1 MTNSIE
7 YIKLAKEFADQYGI
21 EYLDRLI
28 TLAENKNLP
37 NIQSNISHTNQV
49 NQETILEEV
58 LASGFQLNPWLKNL
72 IFINSLEVVRQAIAV
87 VEENEIWGN
96 VRNREGLLV
105 EAIRNQW
112 KPKFLA

>member
-7 YIKLAKEFADQYGI
+7 YIKLAKEFADKYGI

-28 TLAENKNLP
+28 TLAENNNLP
-37 NIQSNISHTNQV
+37 NTQLNFTQTNQV

-58 LASGFQLNPWLKNL
+58 LTAGFQLNPWLKNL
-72 IFINSLEVVRQAIAV
+72 ILINSVEVVRQAIAV

-105 EAIRNQW
+105 EAIRKQW

>member
-1 MTNSIE
+1 MTESIE

-37 NIQSNISHTNQV
+37 NTQSNLTQTNQV
-49 NQETILEEV
+49 NQGKILDEV
-58 LASGFQLNPWLKNL
+58 LAGGFQLNPWLKNL
-72 IFINSLEVVRQAIAV
+72 ILINSVEVVRQAIAV
-87 VEENEIWGN
+87 VKENEIWGN

-112 KPKFLA
+112 KQKKLA